1 MKYKVTTIAT
11 AVWHIYVDADSID
24 DAKDKVL
31 EGEYDE
37 KYDKVVEYINEEV
50 HDILAVSKVPEENI
64 ID

>member
-1 MKYKVTTIAT
+1 MKYKVTTVAT

-50 HDILAVSKVPEENI
+50 HDILAVSKLPEEDN
-64 ID
+64 D

>member
-1 MKYKVTTIAT
+1 MKYKVTTVAT

-37 KYDKVVEYINEEV
+37 KYDNVVEYINEEV
-50 HDILAVSKVPEENI
+50 HDILAVSKVPEGNI

>member
-1 MKYKVTTIAT
+1 MKYKVTTVAT
-11 AVWHIYVDADSID
+11 AVWHIYVDAESIE

-50 HDILAVSKVPEENI
+50 HDILAVSKLPEEDN
-64 ID
+64 D

>member
-1 MKYKVTTIAT
+1 MKYKVTTVAT
-11 AVWHIYVDADSID
+11 AVWHIYVDAESIE

-50 HDILAVSKVPEENI
+50 HDILSVSKLPEEYN
-64 ID
+64 D

>member
-1 MKYKVTTIAT
+1 MKYKVTTVAKE
-11 AVWHIYVDADSID
+11 VWHIYVDAESID

-50 HDILAVSKVPEENI
+50 HDILAVSKLPEEDN
-64 ID
+64 D